1 MTTMTAPASIPLA
14 HAPPGC
20 ANPASTIPPVTLLV
34 VDDHTLFR
42 RGLVAL
48 LGQDDGL
55 LVVGEAGDA
64 AEALRLAPRLA
75 PQVILLD
82 NHLPGVKGVDAI
94 RGLREA
100 SPTSRVLM
108 LTVSEDAQDLATA
121 LRNGAQGYLLKT
133 IDGDLLAQAIR
144 RAARGEPVV
153 SPELMD
159 KLVAAFQ
166 SQGVLE
172 AAADVSAAARAN
184 AQAREPAATPTL
196 TPVQVQV
203 QVPVPQGGAD
213 AVDAGP
219 ASAPLSPREEDV
231 LREIARGASN
241 KEIARTLD
249 IAETTVKIHVQHI
262 LRKLNLTS
270 RVQAA
275 VYAADRQRPD

>member
-1 MTTMTAPASIPLA
+1 MNATTASLNPPLTPPAQVGMPQGA
-14 HAPPGC
+14 
-20 ANPASTIPPVTLLV
+20 TPPVTLLV

-42 RGLVAL
+42 RGLIAL
-48 LGQDDGL
+48 LGQDEGVR
-55 LVVGEAGDA
+55 VVGEAGDA
-64 AEALRLAPRLA
+64 AQALRLAPQLA

-166 SQGVLE
+166 SQGAPEVPVKAPAAVVAE
-172 AAADVSAAARAN
+172 GSAGATVATVAADSGALA
-184 AQAREPAATPTL
+184 PAGAL
-196 TPVQVQV
+196 A
-203 QVPVPQGGAD
+203 GGAT
-213 AVDAGP
+213 
-219 ASAPLSPREEDV
+219 PLSPREEDV

-262 LRKLNLTS
+262 LRKLGLTS

-275 VYAADRQRPD
+275 VYASDRQRPE